1 MGVITVVGSF
11 VMDMI
16 GRVDEFPREG
26 QTIIGKTLNT
36 YPGGKGANQAV
47 AAARLG
53 GKVKMIGMVGND
65 GFGQTFKNLF
75 MDEKIDI
82 SNVLTTDKDPTA
94 VGLIQI
100 NNAGENKIV
109 VIPGANY
116 KYSISD
122 LEKVKEEIRT
132 SSLVMTQLELRHEV
146 TFKLIDMCHE
156 LGVPLILNPAPA
168 IKISK
173 EYLEKVTYLTPNES
187 ELEILS
193 GIKIR
198 NMDDVKEAINILLS
212 IGVKNVIATLGSKG
226 AIIGNS
232 EGFKY
237 VEGYKVDVVDTVGA
251 GDSFNG
257 ALAYCI
263 VKGYS
268 IEDSVKYS
276 NAVGALAVTKNGAI
290 PSLPRKDEV
299 DSFIESNLSLSKI

>member
-1 MGVITVVGSF
+1 MSVITVVGSF

-16 GRVDEFPREG
+16 GTVDEFPSEG
-26 QTIIGKTLNT
+26 QTVIGKTLNT

-53 GKVKMIGMVGND
+53 GKVKMIGMLGSD
-65 GFGQTFKNLF
+65 AFGETFKKLF
-75 MDEKIDI
+75 NEENIDI
-82 SNVLTTDKDPTA
+82 SNVLTSDEVSTA

-100 NNAGENKIV
+100 NKAGENKIV

-122 LEKVKEEIRT
+122 LEKVKDQLRS
-132 SSLVMTQLELRHEV
+132 SSLVIAQLELRHEV
-146 TFKLIDMCHE
+146 VFKLIDICHE
-156 LGVPLILNPAPA
+156 LGLPLILNPAPA
-168 IKISK
+168 VEIAK

-193 GIKIR
+193 GIKI
-198 NMDDVKEAINILLS
+198 NDMDDVKEAINRLLD

-232 EGFKY
+232 QGFIH

-263 VKGYS
+263 VNGYS
-268 IEDSVKYS
+268 LEEAVKYA

-290 PSLPRKDEV
+290 PSLPRKVEV
-299 DSFIESNLSLSKI
+299 DSFIENNN